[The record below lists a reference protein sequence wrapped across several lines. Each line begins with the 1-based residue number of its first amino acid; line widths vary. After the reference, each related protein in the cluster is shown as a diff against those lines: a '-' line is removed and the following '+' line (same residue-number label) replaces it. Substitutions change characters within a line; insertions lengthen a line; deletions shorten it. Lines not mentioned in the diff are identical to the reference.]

1 MPTAKSAKQKRKRC
15 QNCNKL
21 FVPAR
26 NVPDQKFCKDACRRE
41 FWTHGSAFGPMK
53 AGLYR
58 AIDKKYAALEKHVR
72 GTMRTFALT
81 AQILTNDI
89 MALRQRAERLEKFGV
104 DLQAEFERHTH
115 GFYTTGAEGD
125 IETDSPTEVRE
136 RHHKEWKEARAIALS
151 NARKSDTKPQSR

>member
-58 AIDKKYAALEKHVR
+58 AIDKKYAALEKEANRRHRAFMSEIADQSRRIDRLDSLVSAIIDLR
-72 GTMRTFALT
+72 LNTFKSDYEA
-81 AQILTNDI
+81 
-89 MALRQRAERLEKFGV
+89 
-104 DLQAEFERHTH
+104 HTH
-115 GFYTTGAEGD
+115 AFYTDGSEGEY
-125 IETDSPTEVRE
+125 ETRGPSKVRE
-136 RHHKEWKEARAIALS
+136 LY
-151 NARKSDTKPQSR
+151 T

>member
-1 MPTAKSAKQKRKRC
+1 MPTVKSAKQKRKRC

-26 NVPDQKFCKDACRRE
+26 NVPDQKFCKDKCRRE

-53 AGLYR
+53 AGLYS
-58 AIDKKYAALEKHVR
+58 AIDKKYAALEVSIK
-72 GTMRTFALT
+72 
-81 AQILTNDI
+81 
-89 MALRQRAERLEKFGV
+89 LRFREAHARIERLETFTKAVQG
-104 DLQAEFERHTH
+104 EYERHTH

-151 NARKSDTKPQSR
+151 NARKSDTKRKR